1 MYKDYLMFCM
11 TGDQVS
17 APMGVRI
24 TIERDQSEFTRLQQ
38 LGEILGLNMMEIA
51 EVHKGLSEKAF
62 RAQAEQ
68 MLSDNQG
75 LTAERAEKLKQIQK
89 QLNMPDEEAQR
100 IVKGINASRMM
111 SGLSTQINSGALSAK
126 DIRKMAEEGVE
137 LAKQIPLTRRV
148 DLFKKNVERKLTS
161 GEGMNK
167 IEEISKTLVQDLGLE
182 QETAENELIKIAN
195 EKKKLQMVQAVAV
208 LRQKDAQSV
217 MKCCRNLVAAQALAP
232 DSQNL
237 NWPVESE
244 VFDVYSVYAS
254 DVNDPSEL
262 KALRTVLG
270 LSDEKGEMLEKVVA
284 ENGFKLE
291 ADASSEALF

>member
-1 MYKDYLMFCM
+1 M
-11 TGDQVS
+11 
-17 APMGVRI
+17 
-24 TIERDQSEFTRLQQ
+24 
-38 LGEILGLNMMEIA
+38 
-51 EVHKGLSEKAF
+51 HKGLSEKAF

-126 DIRKMAEEGVE
+126 DIRKMAEEGIE

-195 EKKKLQMVQAVAV
+195 
-208 LRQKDAQSV
+208 
-217 MKCCRNLVAAQALAP
+217 
-232 DSQNL
+232 
-237 NWPVESE
+237 
-244 VFDVYSVYAS
+244 
-254 DVNDPSEL
+254 
-262 KALRTVLG
+262 
-270 LSDEKGEMLEKVVA
+270 
-284 ENGFKLE
+284 
-291 ADASSEALF
+291 